1 MCEAIK
7 VFMCE
12 ALVNLVIV
20 LAGWLL
26 ATVVVLLIAWV
37 FRK

>member
-1 MCEAIK
+1 
-7 VFMCE
+7 MCE